1 MGDPVPGVG
10 NATPTNQTTNASESD
25 AQSQA
30 KAQSLF
36 DGVLKSV
43 CPPCTFW
50 HPQPQP
56 DLQLHKDVT
65 RGPTESGGYPGPR
78 DDYNKPIPQKPDQ
91 GLQPPHIP
99 GDASYSGG
107 LISGDHGV
115 HGVMIPIGK
124 QAPKPTPEQQQN
136 QTPYQPPR

>member
-65 RGPTESGGYPGPR
+65 KGPTVDINNRR
-78 DDYNKPIPQKPDQ
+78 DDYNTPTPQKRDQ
-91 GLQPPHIP
+91 NPTHLPHIP
-99 GDASYSGG
+99 GNPSHDGG
-107 LISGDHGV
+107 LSNAPNTHII
-115 HGVMIPIGK
+115 MIPIGP
-124 QAPKPTPEQQQN
+124 QAPKPSPDQQQN